1 MKGTKWLRARYVLPI
16 LCLLGLVS
24 LLVGPR
30 GVDQSV
36 LASDLVHNGLHGW
49 GFRVLVHLRA
59 PRVIVAATTGAAL
72 SVAGAV
78 LQTWLRN
85 PLADA
90 GVLGVSSWGALGAV
104 LAMFSGLSQVT
115 RWAQPLSAV
124 LLSCIA
130 LMVLL
135 IAARRN
141 PDEPNRLL
149 LLGVGLGGIGSAM
162 ISLVLS
168 LSLPDWRASRQIVNW
183 LLGGLDSRTW
193 IHASASLVLAIAGIV
208 PLIAARR
215 ELDAFRL
222 GPLEAASLGVDVQS
236 LERRIVIATG
246 LLAGSAAAGAG
257 AIGFVG
263 LIVPQLVRNARS
275 AQHGI
280 WMGQSALVGAAFLI
294 AADLVA
300 RRFPGAS
307 EIQLGVITGLLGAP
321 LLLRLLMKAKATT

>member
-1 MKGTKWLRARYVLPI
+1 
-16 LCLLGLVS
+16 
-24 LLVGPR
+24 
-30 GVDQSV
+30 
-36 LASDLVHNGLHGW
+36 
-49 GFRVLVHLRA
+49 
-59 PRVIVAATTGAAL
+59 
-72 SVAGAV
+72 
-78 LQTWLRN
+78 
-85 PLADA
+85 
-90 GVLGVSSWGALGAV
+90 
-104 LAMFSGLSQVT
+104 
-115 RWAQPLSAV
+115 
-124 LLSCIA
+124 
-130 LMVLL
+130 
-135 IAARRN
+135 
-141 PDEPNRLL
+141 
-149 LLGVGLGGIGSAM
+149 M

-193 IHASASLVLAIAGIV
+193 IHASASLALAIAGFV

-263 LIVPQLVRNARS
+263 LIVPQLVRHARS
-275 AQHGI
+275 AHHAV
-280 WMGQSALVGAAFLI
+280 WMAHSALVGAAFLV
-294 AADLVA
+294 AADLIA

-321 LLLRLLMKAKATT
+321 LLLRLLLKAKATT